1 MKKSLIIVVLLVIAG
16 ALVFVFGFSSTT
28 DSPAPTENN
37 QPSTNTDTTQ
47 QPDNEVTSSDQVT
60 IVYTDDGF
68 ENSTYAI
75 ASGGTVTVQNNS
87 TTTLEFSSDDHPA
100 HRDNPELNTDAI
112 EPGETVQ
119 FTPQEEG
126 EWGFHNHLLSVHTG
140 VLTVGL

>member
-1 MKKSLIIVVLLVIAG
+1 MKKSLIIIVLLVIAA
-16 ALVFVFGFSSTT
+16 ALVFVFGFSSKT
-28 DSPAPTENN
+28 DSPAPTEN
-37 QPSTNTDTTQ
+37 QQSTNTETSQ
-47 QPDNEVTSSDQVT
+47 QPDEEATSSDQVT

-68 ENSTYAI
+68 EQSTYAI

-87 TTTLEFSSDDHPA
+87 TSTLEFSSDDHPA

-119 FTPQEEG
+119 FTPKEEG
-126 EWGFHNHLLSVHTG
+126 SWGFHNHLLSVHTG

>member
-68 ENSTYAI
+68 ENSMYAI

-100 HRDNPELNTDAI
+100 
-112 EPGETVQ
+112 
-119 FTPQEEG
+119 
-126 EWGFHNHLLSVHTG
+126 
-140 VLTVGL
+140 